1 MRSQILSRLPYL
13 YTEVVFSSLLFLP
26 QCISDGA
33 YSCFWLMFFLIA
45 TCSTASSSQ
54 KKACSISYRYIYQAS
69 R

>member
-1 MRSQILSRLPYL
+1 MKNAVTDPVATTLPVHRGRLFI
-13 YTEVVFSSLLFLP
+13 VV
-26 QCISDGA
+26 CISDGA